1 MLVGVGSGAVSESR
15 EQWWTVLDG
24 TSLFTDPATV
34 DPDFVVA
41 GTPVSSRG
49 PGATAAL
56 TTAADLRVSQETFF
70 GEPST
75 ECAII
80 VNGSSPGE
88 VEAGFAVDVDTALTF
103 FDIAGFN
110 DVAILEFPDNHPL
123 RFAQTVEA
131 MAQRPECANITIYI
145 TTHGW
150 KEYVKL
156 GGEWYSSR
164 DLSSLRDF
172 YNQARYNVI
181 IDACYSGS
189 MMDDLVAVP
198 NVDIAISATDGQS
211 FSWGDIDGSQ
221 RGIEDPNG
229 DADAGGEFSSSLFD
243 QLTLLHNTLLADA
256 EQLALFRQGAAD
268 QLTTLMSMT
277 LHCAFTQSGTLDIAD
292 ITGRTRPLR
301 SANFESSPCTVTWT
315 SRFASTESE
324 GSDFGH
330 TWEVVL
336 TQSASR
342 TVTGRLSFHAF
353 PGGGRVQYALTGQHV
368 LGIDPLLLTGNRGT
382 ARGPLATVSPSQE
395 LFLIR
400 VGRDPEPN
408 LVASGDLSVR
418 DLAAPASVQAGTPLT
433 VTFTIKNGGPESVS
447 AIEAR
452 ISAGGAPVTF
462 SNGSGTSGGCTADI
476 EVRCRHIVLVP
487 GSTVDVAVT
496 FTAAAAGEAR
506 FEVVLASAARDPSAA
521 NNRASVSVT
530 VTPPP
535 E

>member
-15 EQWWTVLDG
+15 EQWWPVLDG
-24 TSLFTDPATV
+24 TALFTDPATV

-56 TTAADLRVSQETFF
+56 TTAADLRVSQATFF

-164 DLSSLRDF
+164 DLSSLLDF

-382 ARGPLATVSPSQE
+382 ALGPLATVSPSQE

-418 DLAAPASVQAGTPLT
+418 DLASRP
-433 VTFTIKNGGPESVS
+433 VS
-447 AIEAR
+447 R
-452 ISAGGAPVTF
+452 
-462 SNGSGTSGGCTADI
+462 
-476 EVRCRHIVLVP
+476 P
-487 GSTVDVAVT
+487 G
-496 FTAAAAGEAR
+496 R
-506 FEVVLASAARDPSAA
+506 P
-521 NNRASVSVT
+521 
-530 VTPPP
+530 
-535 E
+535 